1 MYTLLLNQTTFQII
15 HVIRTSVE
23 IVELIVLVNCRLLC
37 LLLSFAFLCELFR
50 TFLLFAIISIYRID
64 IF

>member
-23 IVELIVLVNCRLLC
+23 IVELIVLVNCQA
-37 LLLSFAFLCELFR
+37 SVPVAVFAFLCELFR